1 MDLGQEIKAIDFQNL
16 PQLIEKLDELK
27 KLNDQMSQ
35 NSKLSEEE
43 IFDTILKTTMDITR
57 PLQSIGF
64 FYMTLVTDKK
74 ESVYYGESVGP
85 DDADK
90 VLLKW
95 KVSEDHHRVIFGD
108 LTAEDLTTEQWNEFE
123 K

>member
-1 MDLGQEIKAIDFQNL
+1 MMDLLQEIKAIDFQNL

-27 KLNDQMSQ
+27 KMSQ
-35 NSKLSEEE
+35 NSEISEEE
-43 IFDTILKTTMDITR
+43 IFDTILKTTMEIMR

-74 ESVYYGESVGP
+74 EPVYYGESVGP

-95 KVSEDHHRVIFGD
+95 KVSDDHHRVIFGD
-108 LTAEDLTTEQWNEFE
+108 LTAKEVTADELNKLER
-123 K
+123 